1 MTPRSLAGRRV
12 LVTRAVDDAM
22 AWATALAEAGAVP
35 VVFPCLSTQPIADA
49 GTAERLRAAVAD
61 ADWIGVTSRRGV
73 QSAAVLLGAPLP
85 KRIRVAAVG
94 PETARAAREL
104 WGRSDL
110 EASHPTLAGLT
121 ADLLGTTD
129 SADASPATHLVLAG
143 ARIGRREGVPA
154 LVERGWRVTAV
165 AVYETVPAAATDRRV
180 DLGAEHLD
188 DILLA
193 SPSAVT
199 GLRNL
204 ACLPTKVRIFTIGPT
219 TTAAARAAGLVVT
232 AEARRPGLDGLLEA
246 MQ

>member
-1 MTPRSLAGRRV
+1 MTPRSLIGRRV
-12 LVTRAVDDAM
+12 LVTRAEDDAM
-22 AWATALAEAGAVP
+22 AWATELAQVGAVP
-35 VVFPCLSTQPIADA
+35 VVFPCLTTRLIDDAD
-49 GTAERLRAAVAD
+49 TAEHLRTAVAD

-73 QSAAVLLGAPLP
+73 QSAAALLAAPLP
-85 KRIRVAAVG
+85 VRVRVAAVG
-94 PETARAAREL
+94 PTTARAASEL
-104 WGRSDL
+104 WGRNDL
-110 EASHPTLAGLT
+110 VATHPTLEGLT
-121 ADLLGTTD
+121 AELLGTTD
-129 SADASPATHLVLAG
+129 SADASPGPHLVLAG
-143 ARIGRREGVPA
+143 ARTGRREGVRA
-154 LVERGWRVTAV
+154 LIERGWRVTTV
-165 AVYETVPAAATDRRV
+165 AVYETVPAAATGRRV

-204 ACLPTKVRIFTIGPT
+204 ACLPTKVRIFTIGST

>member
-1 MTPRSLAGRRV
+1 MNPSLIGRRV
-12 LVTRAVDDAM
+12 LVTRALDDAI
-22 AWATALAEAGAVP
+22 AWATELAQVGAEP
-35 VVFPCLSTQPIADA
+35 VIFPCLSTRPITDTV
-49 GTAERLRAAVAD
+49 TAERLRAAVAD

-73 QSAAVLLGAPLP
+73 QSAAALLAAPLP
-85 KRIRVAAVG
+85 ARVRVAAVG
-94 PETARAAREL
+94 PATARAASDL
-104 WGRSDL
+104 WGRNDL
-110 EASHPTLAGLT
+110 VATHSTLEGLT
-121 ADLLGTTD
+121 AELLGTTA
-129 SADASPATHLVLAG
+129 SADPSPGPHLVLAG
-143 ARIGRREGVPA
+143 ARSRRRQGVQA
-154 LVERGWRVTAV
+154 LLEHGWRVTVV
-165 AVYETVPAAATDRRV
+165 AVYETVPAAPTDRRV

-204 ACLPTKVRIFTIGPT
+204 ACFPENVRIFTIGPT

>member
-1 MTPRSLAGRRV
+1 MTTQSLNGRRV
-12 LVTRAVDDAM
+12 LVTRALDDAM
-22 AWATALAEAGAVP
+22 AWANELAHVGAEP
-35 VVFPCLSTQPIADA
+35 VVFPCLSTRPITDV
-49 GTAERLRAAVAD
+49 GTAEQLRTAVAE

-73 QSAAVLLGAPLP
+73 ESAAALLGVPLP
-85 KRIRVAAVG
+85 ERVRVAAVG
-94 PETARAAREL
+94 PATARAAADL
-104 WGRSDL
+104 WGHTDL
-110 EASHPTLAGLT
+110 VATHHTVEGLI

-129 SADASPATHLVLAG
+129 SADVSPGPHLVLAG
-143 ARIGRREGVPA
+143 ARNGRRQGVHLLLA
-154 LVERGWRVTAV
+154 RGWRVSVV
-165 AVYETVPAAATDRRV
+165 AVYETVPAAPTGRRV

-204 ACLPTKVRIFTIGPT
+204 ARLPKNVRIFTIGPT

>member
-1 MTPRSLAGRRV
+1 MMNHSLIGRRV
-12 LVTRAVDDAM
+12 LVTRALDDAM
-22 AWATALAEAGAVP
+22 AWATELAHVGAVP
-35 VVFPCLSTQPIADA
+35 VVFPCLSTRPITDA
-49 GTAERLRAAVAD
+49 VTAERLRTAVAD

-73 QSAAVLLGAPLP
+73 RSAAALLGAPLP
-85 KRIRVAAVG
+85 ERVRVAAVG
-94 PETARAAREL
+94 PATARTASDL

-110 EASHPTLAGLT
+110 VATHPTLEGLT
-121 ADLLGTTD
+121 ADLLVTTD
-129 SADASPATHLVLAG
+129 SADASHGTHLVLAG
-143 ARIGRREGVPA
+143 ARTGRREGMQA
-154 LVERGWRVTAV
+154 LLARGWRVTTV
-165 AVYETVPAAATDRRV
+165 AVYETVPAPPTGRRI
-180 DLGAEHLD
+180 DLGTERLD

-204 ACLPTKVRIFTIGPT
+204 ASVPKAVRIFTIGPT

>member
-1 MTPRSLAGRRV
+1 MTTQSLNGRRV
-12 LVTRAVDDAM
+12 LVTRALDDAM
-22 AWATALAEAGAVP
+22 AWATELAHVGAEP
-35 VVFPCLSTQPIADA
+35 VVFPCLSTRAITDA
-49 GTAERLRAAVAD
+49 VTAERLRTAVTD

-73 QSAAVLLGAPLP
+73 QSAAALLGAPLP
-85 KRIRVAAVG
+85 EHVRVAAVG
-94 PETARAAREL
+94 PATARAASEL
-104 WGRSDL
+104 WRRADL
-110 EASHPTLAGLT
+110 VATHHTVEGLI

-129 SADASPATHLVLAG
+129 SAGASPATHLVLAG
-143 ARIGRREGVPA
+143 ARGGRRQGVHA
-154 LVERGWRVTAV
+154 LLERGWRVTTV
-165 AVYETVPAAATDRRV
+165 AVYETVPAAPTDRRV
-180 DLGAEHLD
+180 DLGAERLD

-204 ACLPTKVRIFTIGPT
+204 ACFPKNVRIFTIGPT

>member
-1 MTPRSLAGRRV
+1 MPSLNGRRV
-12 LVTRAVDDAM
+12 LVTRALDDAM
-22 AWATALAEAGAVP
+22 SWATELAHAGAVP
-35 VVFPCLSTQPIADA
+35 VVFPCLSTRPIHDA
-49 GTAERLRAAVAD
+49 GTVRRLRIAVSV

-73 QSAAVLLGAPLP
+73 RAAAALLGGPLP
-85 KRIRVAAVG
+85 ERMRVAAVG
-94 PETARAAREL
+94 PATAGAAVEL
-104 WGRSDL
+104 WGRTDL
-110 EASHPTLAGLT
+110 VATRHTVEGLC

-129 SADASPATHLVLAG
+129 SADVSGGPHLVLAG
-143 ARIGRREGVPA
+143 AQGGRPDGVHA
-154 LVERGWRVTAV
+154 LRARGWRITVV
-165 AVYETVPAAATDRRV
+165 AVYETVPAAPTGRRV
-180 DLGAEHLD
+180 DLATEHLD

-204 ACLPTKVRIFTIGPT
+204 ACCPKNVRIFTIGPT

>member
-1 MTPRSLAGRRV
+1 MPRSLIGRRV
-12 LVTRAVDDAM
+12 LVTRALDDAM
-22 AWATALAEAGAVP
+22 AWATELAHVGAEP
-35 VVFPCLSTQPIADA
+35 VIFPCLSTRPITDV
-49 GTAERLRAAVAD
+49 GTAERLRKAVAE

-73 QSAAVLLGAPLP
+73 QAAAALLGAPLP
-85 KRIRVAAVG
+85 ERVRVAAVG
-94 PETARAAREL
+94 PATARAASDL
-104 WGRSDL
+104 WGRNDL
-110 EASHPTLAGLT
+110 VATHSTLEGLT
-121 ADLLGTTD
+121 AELLGTTA
-129 SADASPATHLVLAG
+129 SADASPGRHLVLAG
-143 ARIGRREGVPA
+143 ARSGRRQGVQA
-154 LVERGWRVTAV
+154 LLEHGWRVTVV
-165 AVYETVPAAATDRRV
+165 AVYETVPAAPTGRRV

-204 ACLPTKVRIFTIGPT
+204 ACFPKNVRIFTIGPT

>member
-1 MTPRSLAGRRV
+1 MTTQSLHGRRV
-12 LVTRAVDDAM
+12 LVTRALDDAV
-22 AWATALAEAGAVP
+22 AWATELAHAGAVP
-35 VVFPCLSTQPIADA
+35 VVFPCLSTRPIHDA
-49 GTAERLRAAVAD
+49 GTVRRLRSAVSVAD
-61 ADWIGVTSRRGV
+61 WMGEPARRGGH
-73 QSAAVLLGAPLP
+73 AAAALLGGPLP
-85 KRIRVAAVG
+85 ERVRVAAVG
-94 PETARAAREL
+94 PATAGAAADL
-104 WGRSDL
+104 WGRTDL
-110 EASHPTLAGLT
+110 VATRHTVEGLI

-129 SADASPATHLVLAG
+129 STDDSAGQHLVLAG
-143 ARIGRREGVPA
+143 ARSGRRQGVHTLIA
-154 LVERGWRVTAV
+154 RGWRVTTV
-165 AVYETVPAAATDRRV
+165 AVYETIPAAATGRRV
-180 DLGAEHLD
+180 DLGVEHLD

>member
-1 MTPRSLAGRRV
+1 MPPLLIGRRV
-12 LVTRAVDDAM
+12 LVTRALDDAV
-22 AWATALAEAGAVP
+22 AWATALAHFGAVP
-35 VVFPCLSTQPIADA
+35 VVFPCLTTRPITDA
-49 GTAERLRAAVAD
+49 GTAERLRTAVAD

-73 QSAAVLLGAPLP
+73 QSAAALLGTPLP
-85 KRIRVAAVG
+85 ERVRVAAVG
-94 PETARAAREL
+94 PVTARAAFDV

-110 EASHPTLAGLT
+110 VATHSTSEGLV

-129 SADASPATHLVLAG
+129 SAGASSGAHLVLAG
-143 ARIGRREGVPA
+143 ARTGRRRGVHA
-154 LVERGWRVTAV
+154 LRERGWRVTTV
-165 AVYETVPAAATDRRV
+165 AVYETVPAAATGQRV

-204 ACLPTKVRIFTIGPT
+204 ACLPKTVRIFTIGPT

>member
-1 MTPRSLAGRRV
+1 MSRSLMGRRV
-12 LVTRAVDDAM
+12 LVTRALDDAM
-22 AWATALAEAGAVP
+22 VWATELAHVGAVP
-35 VVFPCLSTQPIADA
+35 VVFPCLSTQPITDA
-49 GTAERLRAAVAD
+49 GSAEQLRTALAD

-73 QSAAVLLGAPLP
+73 QSASALLGAPLP
-85 KRIRVAAVG
+85 ERVGVAAVG

-104 WGRSDL
+104 WGRCDL
-110 EASHPTLAGLT
+110 EATHPTLAGLT

-129 SADASPATHLVLAG
+129 SANASHGTHLVLAG
-143 ARIGRREGVPA
+143 ARIGRREGVPV
-154 LVERGWRVTAV
+154 LLEHGWRVTTV
-165 AVYETVPAAATDRRV
+165 AVYETVPAAAAGRRV

-204 ACLPTKVRIFTIGPT
+204 ACLPRKVRIFTIGPT

>member
-1 MTPRSLAGRRV
+1 MNQSLIGRRV
-12 LVTRAVDDAM
+12 LVTRALDDAM
-22 AWATALAEAGAVP
+22 AWATELAHVGAEP
-35 VVFPCLSTQPIADA
+35 VVFPCLSTRPITDA
-49 GTAERLRAAVAD
+49 VTAERLRTAVVD

-73 QSAAVLLGAPLP
+73 HSAAALLGVPLP
-85 KRIRVAAVG
+85 ERVRVAAVG
-94 PETARAAREL
+94 PATARAASDL
-104 WGRSDL
+104 WGRTDIVATHHTV
-110 EASHPTLAGLT
+110 EGLI
-121 ADLLGTTD
+121 ADLLGTPD
-129 SADASPATHLVLAG
+129 SASASPGPHLVLAG
-143 ARIGRREGVPA
+143 ARSGRRQGVHA
-154 LVERGWRVTAV
+154 LLARGWRVTVV
-165 AVYETVPAAATDRRV
+165 AVYETVPAAPTGRRV

-204 ACLPTKVRIFTIGPT
+204 ACLPKNVRIFTIGPT